1 MKTDGDVK
9 DFHWSKKYMC
19 HGVLALGGFL
29 PPGGEF
35 FFSQKVPSEWTA
47 FPILVMFLLKDT
59 LVVTSALTFSRFMS
73 STQEFAKSLQ
83 FFSTRAGFTKQFPT
97 MHTITRTHC
106 AAPLNKSKIA
116 AGDENLLD
124 LGFLD
129 AVVSSGPGRST
140 DQYFL
145 VVKIGR

>member
-1 MKTDGDVK
+1 MSWRIGP
-9 DFHWSKKYMC
+9 WR
-19 HGVLALGGFL
+19 L
-29 PPGGEF
+29 P
-35 FFSQKVPSEWTA
+35 SQWTA
-47 FPILVMFLLKDT
+47 FPILVMFLLKET

-97 MHTITRTHC
+97 MHSITRTHS
-106 AAPLNKSKIA
+106 AAPLDKSKIA

-129 AVVSSGPGRST
+129 AVVSSGPGWST

-145 VVKIGR
+145 VGCENW

>member
-9 DFHWSKKYMC
+9 DFHWSKKYMSWRI
-19 HGVLALGGFL
+19 GPWRL
-29 PPGGEF
+29 P
-35 FFSQKVPSEWTA
+35 SQWTA
-47 FPILVMFLLKDT
+47 FPILVMFLLKET
-59 LVVTSALTFSRFMS
+59 LVVTSALTFPRFMS

-83 FFSTRAGFTKQFPT
+83 FFSTRAGFTKQFLT

-106 AAPLNKSKIA
+106 AAPLKVKSRIA
-116 AGDENLLD
+116 AGEWNLLD

-129 AVVSSGPGRST
+129 ALGSLGPDWST

-145 VVKIGR
+145 VVKIGRLVVL